1 MPVKIFHVSSLTNIE
16 KNMPKLEDEINKF
29 EKELDT
35 QGREINFFLC
45 RITSTR
51 IYS

>member
-1 MPVKIFHVSSLTNIE
+1 MLCQTIAIE

-35 QGREINFFLC
+35 RKGN
-45 RITSTR
+45 
-51 IYS
+51 